1 MLEAM
6 TAETIKIWNS
16 FQPMSLID
24 RIVGAESGGDAY
36 AKNPRSSASGL
47 GQFIDSTWLEMLAKH
62 RPDLK
67 GSPQELLALKS
78 DPAISRAM
86 TEAYATD
93 NGAVLSG
100 AGLPVNPGTTY
111 LAHFAGPQ
119 GAIKVL
125 QADPNAPIEGILG
138 AKAVA
143 ANPFLKGKTAGD
155 VAAWAARKMGGAQPQ
170 PSLQPAPATPA
181 GPLQAIPSPAPP
193 IFPQATQQ
201 QAQQQQAPQ
210 DYFAQMPADMGQP
223 PPIFAPPRKP
233 IDLRALR
240 AALARPTG
248 GLFLGKA

>member
-1 MLEAM
+1 
-6 TAETIKIWNS
+6 
-16 FQPMSLID
+16 MSLID
-24 RIVGAESGGDAY
+24 KIVGAESGGDAY

-47 GQFIDSTWLEMLAKH
+47 GQFIDATWLEMLAKH

-86 TEAYATD
+86 TEAYAAD

-155 VAAWAARKMGGAQPQ
+155 VAAWAGQKMGGAQPQ
-170 PSLQPAPATPA
+170 PALQPLPATPA
-181 GPLQAIPSPAPP
+181 GPLQAIPQQAPP
-193 IFPQATQQ
+193 IFPQQAPQQ
-201 QAQQQQAPQ
+201 QAAAPQ
-210 DYFAQMPADMGQP
+210 DYFAQMPADMGQA

-248 GLFLGKA
+248 GLFTARG

>member
-1 MLEAM
+1 
-6 TAETIKIWNS
+6 
-16 FQPMSLID
+16 MSLID

-36 AKNPRSSASGL
+36 AKNPRSSATGAA
-47 GQFIDSTWLEMLAKH
+47 QFIESTWLDMLSRH

-67 GSPQELLALKS
+67 GSREELLSLRT
-78 DPAISRAM
+78 DPALSREMA
-86 TEAYATD
+86 ERYAAD

-100 AGLPVNPGTTY
+100 AGLPVNPGTQY

-119 GAIKVL
+119 GAISVL
-125 QADPNAPIEGILG
+125 KADPATPIEGILG

-155 VAAWAARKMGGAQPQ
+155 VAAWAGQKMGGTQQQPA
-170 PSLQPAPATPA
+170 LQPAPATPA
-181 GPLQAIPSPAPP
+181 GPLQAIPASPAP
-193 IFPQATQQ
+193 IFAQQSAPQ
-201 QAQQQQAPQ
+201 QAQQQPVQ
-210 DYFAQMPADMGQP
+210 DYFSQVPAEQVGQP

-248 GLFLGKA
+248 GLFLGKV